1 MCFTFDAYLVAG
13 FTPILCNGPLD
24 TPIDRPDGMEGYIIN
39 VTVRGKGWVKTEDGT
54 LISCEKDDLLL
65 FPPSVPHH
73 YGRDETSDCWD
84 HFWIYFIPR
93 PYWHNWLTWQDRQG
107 KIGRLTLKNEADGDL
122 MKALFTEAI
131 AFFSEGDSLSE
142 AISMNVLERI
152 ILTCYR
158 LQEDAHKKQHDPRVE
173 EACRYLNKHITEDI
187 SLAELATKA
196 CLSTSRFSHLFRQEI
211 GQTINEWREEK
222 RIYRAKNML
231 QNTSL
236 SISDI
241 AQASGYNDAFYFS
254 RIFRRHCGVSPRKY
268 RNDYINLIPDKDSHA
283 SKI

>member
-13 FTPILCNGPLD
+13 FTPVIRSGPLD

-39 VTVRGKGWVKTEDGT
+39 ITVRGKAWVKTKEGAY
-54 LISCEKDDLLL
+54 ISCEKNDLLI
-65 FPPSVPHH
+65 FPPGVPHH

-107 KIGRLTLKNEADGDL
+107 EIGKLTLKNEQSSEL
-122 MKALFTEAI
+122 MKAMFTEAI
-131 AFFSEGDSLSE
+131 TFFSEGDTLSE
-142 AISMNVLERI
+142 AMSMNVLERI
-152 ILTCYR
+152 ILNCYR
-158 LQEDAHKKQHDPRVE
+158 LQEDARKKIRDARVE
-173 EACRYLNKHITEDI
+173 EVCLYLNKHITEDLSI
-187 SLAELATKA
+187 ADLAAQV
-196 CLSTSRFSHLFRQEI
+196 CLSPSRLSHLFRGET
-211 GQTINEWREEK
+211 GQTINEWKEEQ

-241 AQASGYNDAFYFS
+241 AQLSGYNDAFYFS
-254 RIFRRHCGVSPRKY
+254 RIFRRHCGVSPRRY
-268 RNDYINLIPDKDSHA
+268 RNNYIKFSPDNNNCSNG
-283 SKI
+283 S